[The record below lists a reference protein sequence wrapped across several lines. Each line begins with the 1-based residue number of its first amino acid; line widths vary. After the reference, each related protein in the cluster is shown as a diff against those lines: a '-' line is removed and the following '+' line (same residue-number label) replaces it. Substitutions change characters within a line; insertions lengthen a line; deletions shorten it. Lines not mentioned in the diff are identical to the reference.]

1 MLSALQMR
9 YGGAWMLKSRRA
21 GPDELRGSE
30 NRLVLCFVAMRL
42 IHVDTSVDLCEV
54 RLRYRM
60 SLA

>member
-1 MLSALQMR
+1 
-9 YGGAWMLKSRRA
+9 MLKSRRA
-21 GPDELRGSE
+21 GPDELRGGE